1 MNETIIGTATAA
13 KSGSTVTAIINGIIV
28 TVQVSRDLSVASGDV
43 LLLNKYGA
51 SWFAVGRLFPS
62 APANPLNP
70 GIPPVNPVTTA
81 GTLTVSAVETRS
93 YRNGSWRTDDTDVR
107 QGQYGGNGNHT
118 GAAFYG
124 SMPQSLAGATVTA
137 ASVLIRRASGGI
149 FAAQAST
156 MRLITE
162 TTRPGGAPTLGA
174 STAGPSLAVNTQ
186 TQFSIPTAWA
196 QAMVDGTAG
205 GLGFFVAG
213 ASPWIVFAG
222 IGTYGPAFTLIIDW
236 TR

>member
-1 MNETIIGTATAA
+1 METIIGTATAA
-13 KSGSTVTAIINGIIV
+13 KVGSTVTCVINGIIV
-28 TVQVSRDLSVASGDV
+28 TVQVVRGLTVASGDV

-51 SWFAVGRLFPS
+51 GWFAVARLYNS
-62 APANPLNP
+62 APANTFNP
-70 GIPPVNPVTTA
+70 PIPPVNPVTTS

-124 SMPQSLAGATVTA
+124 SMPRSLAGATVTA
-137 ASVLIRRASGGI
+137 ARVIMRRASGGV

-162 TTRPGGAPTLGA
+162 STRPGGAPTLTS
-174 STAGPSLAVNTQ
+174 STGGPSLAVNTQ
-186 TQFSIPTAWA
+186 TDFVIPTSWA
-196 QAMVDGTAG
+196 QSMVDGTAG

-213 ASPWIVFAG
+213 ATPWIIFTG
-222 IGTYGPAFTLIIDW
+222 IGTYGPSFTMNIDW